1 MNDIFLSYD
10 RSDRAVAQKF
20 ADALEAHGWT
30 VWWDR
35 EIPLGKDFGE
45 TIEKMLESAR
55 CVIVLWSKSSVL
67 SRWVKTEAA
76 AAADKNRLAPVF
88 IEQSVVLPLEFRRIQ
103 AAELWGWSGDFAD
116 PEFRRLLEA
125 VEQIVG
131 SPAPTPESIPSAPE
145 PKTRPSAVR
154 RDFPSKS
161 VGLVAVIVLGLV
173 LLIVILKP
181 GSDSARNEPQDTP
194 PPINAGAN
202 AGGGG
207 RVAIPAEAIRVNIGD
222 RIEEGKLPGS
232 GKIEKPFEQDLYVFQ
247 AKPGQRVY
255 FRVLKHS
262 DGLASIRWRLVDEED
277 TKVFDNCL
285 GCTEPGVQVLT
296 RGGMYLLT
304 VGSESDPTTGTYRLQ
319 LFDVPPPQQF
329 AVKIGDAVK
338 ENLPAP
344 GAGTIESPGA
354 SDVYT
359 FKAAAGQRVYF
370 RMASHSDIPYMKWRL
385 VDDNDMQVFDAC
397 FGCTEP
403 GAITLSRGGDYT
415 LTVGHPTDPSTGTYR
430 LQLFDVPIKPEIPIR
445 IGDRIR
451 PGVPIAGAGVIESP
465 GSEDV
470 FVFMA
475 KPGEMVSFVLR
486 AHSEGTD
493 YLKWRLTDANE
504 TEIFSAC
511 FGCTQPGR
519 KTLMLGGKYT
529 LTVGHPGNP
538 STGMYDFE
546 IGR

>member
-10 RSDRAVAQKF
+10 RSDRAVAQMF

-55 CVIVLWSKSSVL
+55 CVIVLWSSSSVL

-88 IEQSVVLPLEFRRIQ
+88 IEQGVVLPLEFRRIQ
-103 AAELWGWSGDFAD
+103 AAELWGWSGDSAD

-131 SPAPTPESIPSAPE
+131 SPAPTPESIPSAPK
-145 PKTRPSAVR
+145 PKPRQSAER
-154 RDFPSKS
+154 RVFPLKS
-161 VGLVAVIVLGLV
+161 IGLVAAVVLVIA

-181 GSDSARNEPQDTP
+181 GSDSSTAVEPP
-194 PPINAGAN
+194 AGAN
-202 AGGGG
+202 TGGGG
-207 RVAIPAEAIRVNIGD
+207 QVEIPAEAIKVHIGD
-222 RIEEGKLPGS
+222 RIEEGRLPGA
-232 GKIEKPFEQDLYVFQ
+232 GKIEKPFEKDLYVFQ
-247 AKPGQRVY
+247 ARPGQRVY
-255 FRVLKHS
+255 FRVLKYG
-262 DGLASIRWRLVDEED
+262 DGLASIKWRLVDAED
-277 TKVFDNCL
+277 TKVFDACL

-296 RGGMYLLT
+296 RGGTYLLT
-304 VGSESDPTTGTYRLQ
+304 VGSENDPATGTYRLQ
-319 LFDVPPPQQF
+319 LYDVPPPQQF

-338 ENLPAP
+338 ENQPAP
-344 GAGTIESPGA
+344 GAGAIESPGV
-354 SDVYT
+354 SDVYM

-370 RMASHSDIPYMKWRL
+370 RIASHSDIPYMKWRL
-385 VDDNDMQVFDAC
+385 VDDNDMQIFDAC

-415 LTVGHPTDPSTGTYR
+415 LTVGHPTNPSTGTYR
-430 LQLFDVPIKPEIPIR
+430 LQLFDVPIKPEIPIQ
-445 IGDRIR
+445 IGDRVR
-451 PGVPIAGAGVIESP
+451 PGVPVAGAGVIESP

-470 FVFMA
+470 FVFTA

-486 AHSEGTD
+486 DHSGAGTD

-511 FGCTQPGR
+511 FGCSQPGR

-538 STGMYDFE
+538 STGTYDFE
-546 IGR
+546 LGR